1 MPEICDLKIS
11 TSTNDFDV
19 LEFKALKCLL
29 SDNYDELLKLF
40 GFDQNKTLFEVERVL
55 GRKLERPQEAVI

>member
-11 TSTNDFDV
+11 TSANDFDI

-29 SDNYDELLKLF
+29 MDNYEELLKLF
-40 GFDQNKTLFEVERVL
+40 GFDQNKEF
-55 GRKLERPQEAVI
+55 

>member
-11 TSTNDFDV
+11 TSANDFDI

-29 SDNYDELLKLF
+29 MDNYEELLKLF

-55 GRKLERPQEAVI
+55 GRKLERP